1 MKRYTFNITVET
13 NKDLNNEDKS
23 EVMEAIKL
31 HIGRIKKTGSF
42 VLDGSK
48 LTVSREVTMGDLA
61 EAMGVST
68 SNTDSIDS
76 QSREQCSYHDE
87 AQGRHRCF
95 NPVVKSAKCEGVC
108 KDYKDS
114 GR

>member
-1 MKRYTFNITVET
+1 MNRYTFNITVET
-13 NKDLNNEDKS
+13 DKVLNNEGKT
-23 EVMEAIKL
+23 EVMEAIKTN
-31 HIGRIKKTGSF
+31 IGRIRKLGGHLL
-42 VLDGSK
+42 VGSK
-48 LTVSREVTMGDLA
+48 LTVSREVTMTDLA
-61 EAMGVST
+61 EAMGEST
-68 SNTDSIDS
+68 DS
-76 QSREQCSYHDE
+76 QSRERCSYHDE